1 MKIAFFTEPG
11 KKLPSSLRGVVNRGT
26 RHSKIGLSLLQYP
39 DGSFEVVDASRNLLK
54 PDELE
59 RMLSDLK
66 GVSQE

>member
-11 KKLPSSLRGVVNRGT
+11 KKLPPALRGVVHRGT
-26 RHSKIGLSLLQYP
+26 RHSKVALSLLQYP

-59 RMLSDLK
+59 RMLAEAK
-66 GVSQE
+66 AAEK